1 MPNNGDPFAMMR
13 NRKAII
19 RMMLYVM
26 NRRWCSMLVF
36 VLLGLAVSCGV
47 YSLWPTVYEAKSVF
61 TKNAH
66 PSKGDYDETC
76 NEMEW
81 YSDYG
86 ELFEQE
92 RSGWRSKE
100 FFSRVI
106 RQFRGDF
113 PGSIVTDEALG
124 EMLED
129 STLERMGHSHRIV
142 ITIRSP
148 NAEIAAAL
156 ANAYAEAVKTLTDEM
171 NKERCEKALVQ
182 IHQQVER
189 ARNLSNEI
197 YQDLVRCEKEHRIAV
212 EQTNLHVFVLR
223 AAQVPTRPV
232 APNPLVIIPIGT
244 VLSLGLGLLY
254 CQIIHRRGSVS
265 KGLDGSN
272 EIK

>member
-1 MPNNGDPFAMMR
+1 MSN
-13 NRKAII
+13 
-19 RMMLYVM
+19 VM
-26 NRRWCSMLVF
+26 NRPWSSMLVF
-36 VLLGLAVSCGV
+36 VLLGLAVSCAV
-47 YSLWPTVYEAKSVF
+47 YGIWPTVYEAKSVF
-61 TKNAH
+61 TKDVR

-81 YSDYG
+81 YSDNYG

-113 PGSIVTDEALG
+113 PGSTVTDEVL
-124 EMLED
+124 EETLED

-148 NAEIAAAL
+148 IAELAAAL

-189 ARNLSNEI
+189 AKNLSNEI
-197 YQDLVRCEKEHRIAV
+197 YLDLLLKEKEHRIDV
-212 EQTNLHVFVLR
+212 EQSNLHVFVLR
-223 AAQVPTRPV
+223 AAQVPVKPIV
-232 APNPLVIIPIGT
+232 PNPWIIFPTGA
-244 VLSLGLGLLY
+244 VLSLCLALVFRNCPCGCGSSRKALRVTDN
-254 CQIIHRRGSVS
+254 RR
-265 KGLDGSN
+265 
-272 EIK
+272 